1 MSKMEPHNLH
11 NIKRNFEKKTG
22 TRLLPYADNTDSN
35 EPRRNSHPKMAVV
48 SVLLCA
54 VILVS
59 GLLIAFLYL
68 HSALGESNSVGSIP
82 SLSESQVP
90 SGSEENENAE
100 ETKPTEILS
109 IEEYN
114 LQLVHQCDESVIS
127 ESFMATDKLK
137 FEINASV
144 STGNVDRV
152 SLYEYIP
159 MTISDAQRSN
169 LLKAYF
175 QERIDEVYHHTVG
188 NSNSWLLF
196 NDTEYYHF
204 GYNRSPQYI
213 DESGFFLSNH
223 KVGLVSVRDG
233 MRDSLDDVGFPL
245 SDAYSQCNVL
255 IEAVV
260 GNTKYMP
267 SIIRPISTAR
277 PTVKG
282 AYWIVYR
289 RELDGIPLI
298 ANWDLKFFVTQNE
311 VVKMVGTLYE
321 VQELLLVQKI
331 IPMEDALVSLKNHAS
346 LIDYDF
352 LEISRFFEETI
363 PVSKIT
369 FEYLVLPGSDGRYI
383 VTPIW
388 RFQLGETEEQ
398 RNIHRDKVIAV
409 NALTGELIA
418 QYRGH

>member
-22 TRLLPYADNTDSN
+22 TRLLPYADNMDHS

-48 SVLLCA
+48 SVLLCV

-59 GLLIAFLYL
+59 GLLIAFPYL
-68 HSALGESNSVGSIP
+68 RSAWGESNSTDSIS

-90 SGSEENENAE
+90 SGSEENENTE
-100 ETKPTEILS
+100 ESKPTEILS

-114 LQLVHQCDESVIS
+114 LQLVHQCNESVVS

-213 DESGFFLSNH
+213 DESGFFLINQ
-223 KVGLVSVRDG
+223 KVGLVDLTDG
-233 MRDSLDDVGFPL
+233 MRESLDDVGFPL

-289 RELDGIPLI
+289 RELDGVPVI

-321 VQELLLVQKI
+321 VQELSLEQQI
-331 IPMEDALVSLKNHAS
+331 ISMDDALASLEKHAS

-352 LEISRFFEETI
+352 LEISYFFEETI

-388 RFQLGETEEQ
+388 RFQLGETEDQ
-398 RNIHRDKVIAV
+398 RNILRDKVIAV

>member
-22 TRLLPYADNTDSN
+22 TRLLPYADNTDYS
-35 EPRRNSHPKMAVV
+35 EPRRNSHPRMAII

-59 GLLIAFLYL
+59 GLLIAFPYL
-68 HSALGESNSVGSIP
+68 RSAWGESNSTDSIS

-90 SGSEENENAE
+90 SGSEENGNAE
-100 ETKPTEILS
+100 GTKPTEVLS
-109 IEEYN
+109 IEAYN
-114 LQLVHQCDESVIS
+114 LQLVQQSNESIVS

-137 FEINASV
+137 FEIDACV
-144 STGNVDRV
+144 STENVHRV

-159 MTISDAQRSN
+159 MPISDAQRSS

-289 RELDGIPLI
+289 RELDGIPVI

-369 FEYLVLPGSDGRYI
+369 FEYLVLSGSDGRYI

>member
-1 MSKMEPHNLH
+1 
-11 NIKRNFEKKTG
+11 
-22 TRLLPYADNTDSN
+22 
-35 EPRRNSHPKMAVV
+35 MAVV
-48 SVLLCA
+48 SVLLCV

-59 GLLIAFLYL
+59 GLLIAFPYL
-68 HSALGESNSVGSIP
+68 RSALGESNSADSIL

-100 ETKPTEILS
+100 ESKPTEILS

-114 LQLVHQCDESVIS
+114 LQLVHQCNESVVS

-137 FEINASV
+137 FEIHASV

-159 MTISDAQRSN
+159 MPISDAQRSS

-188 NSNSWLLF
+188 NSNGWVLM
-196 NDTEYYHF
+196 NDSEYYHF

-213 DESGFFLSNH
+213 DESGFFLINQ
-223 KVGLVSVRDG
+223 KVGLVDLTDG
-233 MRDSLDDVGFPL
+233 MRESLDDVGFPL

-289 RELDGIPLI
+289 RELDGVPVI

-321 VQELLLVQKI
+321 VQELSLEQQI
-331 IPMEDALVSLKNHAS
+331 ISMDDALASLEKHAS

-352 LEISRFFEETI
+352 LEISYFFEETI

-388 RFQLGETEEQ
+388 RFQLGETEDQ
-398 RNIHRDKVIAV
+398 RNILRDKVIAV

-418 QYRGH
+418 QYRGV

>member
-11 NIKRNFEKKTG
+11 NIKRIFEKKTG
-22 TRLLPYADNTDSN
+22 TRLLPYAEDTDAK
-35 EPRRNSHPKMAVV
+35 EPRKNRHSMMAII
-48 SVLLCA
+48 SILLCV
-54 VILVS
+54 VILLS
-59 GLLIAFLYL
+59 GLAIAFPYL
-68 HSALGESNSVGSIP
+68 RNVFGKSADSMLPLLESLAP
-82 SLSESQVP
+82 SDSESK
-90 SGSEENENAE
+90 EATE
-100 ETKPTEILS
+100 ETNPTETLS
-109 IEEYN
+109 IEDQN
-114 LQLVHQCDESVIS
+114 LQLVHQCNGSVVS

-137 FEINASV
+137 FEIDASV

-159 MTISDAQRSN
+159 VTISDAQRSN

-175 QERIDEVYHHTVG
+175 QERINEVYHHTAG
-188 NSNSWLLF
+188 NSNGWVLM
-196 NDTEYYHF
+196 NDSEYYHF

-213 DESGFFLSNH
+213 DESGFFLINQ
-223 KVGLVSVRDG
+223 KVGLVDLTDG
-233 MRDSLDDVGFPL
+233 MRESLDDVGFPL

-289 RELDGIPLI
+289 RELDGIPVI

-321 VQELLLVQKI
+321 LQELSLEQKI
-331 IPMEDALVSLKNHAS
+331 IPMEDALASLKNHAS

-352 LEISRFFEETI
+352 LEISYFFEETI

-398 RNIHRDKVIAV
+398 RNILRDKVIAV

-418 QYRGH
+418 QYRGV

>member
-22 TRLLPYADNTDSN
+22 TRLLPYADNIDHS

-48 SVLLCA
+48 SVMLCV

-59 GLLIAFLYL
+59 GLLIAFPYMR
-68 HSALGESNSVGSIP
+68 SAWGESNSTDSIS

-100 ETKPTEILS
+100 ESKPTEILS
-109 IEEYN
+109 VEDQN
-114 LQLVHQCDESVIS
+114 LQIVHQCDGTNIS
-127 ESFMATDKLK
+127 KSFVVTDKLK

-159 MTISDAQRSN
+159 MPISDAQRSS

-188 NSNSWLLF
+188 NSNGWVLM
-196 NDTEYYHF
+196 NDSEYYHF

-213 DESGFFLSNH
+213 DESGFFLINQ
-223 KVGLVSVRDG
+223 KVGLVSVRRG
-233 MRDSLDDVGFPL
+233 MRDSLNDVGFPL
-245 SDAYSQCNVL
+245 SDAFSQCDLL
-255 IEAVV
+255 IESLV
-260 GNTKYMP
+260 GDVKYIP
-267 SIIRPISTAR
+267 SIIRPLSTTR
-277 PTVKG
+277 PTIEGV
-282 AYWIVYR
+282 YWIVYR
-289 RELDGIPLI
+289 KELDGMPVI
-298 ANWDLKFFVTQNE
+298 ANWDLKFFVTKDE

-321 VQELLLVQKI
+321 LEELSLEQKI
-331 IPMEDALVSLKNHAS
+331 IPIEDALVSLKIHTS

-369 FEYLVLPGSDGRYI
+369 FEYLVLPGSNGRYI

-398 RNIHRDKVIAV
+398 CNIHRDKVIAV

>member
-22 TRLLPYADNTDSN
+22 TRLLPYADSTGAS

-68 HSALGESNSVGSIP
+68 HSALGESNSAGSIP

-109 IEEYN
+109 IEKYN

-213 DESGFFLSNH
+213 DESGFFLINQ
-223 KVGLVSVRDG
+223 KVGLVDLTDG
-233 MRDSLDDVGFPL
+233 MRESLDDVGFPL

-277 PTVKG
+277 PTIEG

-321 VQELLLVQKI
+321 VQELSLEQQI
-331 IPMEDALVSLKNHAS
+331 ISMDDALASLKNHAS
-346 LIDYDF
+346 SIDYDF

-369 FEYLVLPGSDGRYI
+369 FEYLVLSGSDGRYI

>member
-22 TRLLPYADNTDSN
+22 TRLLPYADNMDHS

-48 SVLLCA
+48 SVLLCV

-59 GLLIAFLYL
+59 GLLIAFPYL
-68 HSALGESNSVGSIP
+68 RSAWGESNSTDSIS

-90 SGSEENENAE
+90 SGSEENENTE
-100 ETKPTEILS
+100 ESKPTEILS

-114 LQLVHQCDESVIS
+114 LQLVHQCNESVVS

-213 DESGFFLSNH
+213 DESGFFLINQ
-223 KVGLVSVRDG
+223 KVGLVDLTDG
-233 MRDSLDDVGFPL
+233 MRESLDDVGFPL

-260 GNTKYMP
+260 GNTEYMP

-289 RELDGIPLI
+289 RELDGVPVI

-321 VQELLLVQKI
+321 VQELSLEQQI
-331 IPMEDALVSLKNHAS
+331 ISMDDALASLEKHAS

-352 LEISRFFEETI
+352 LEISYFFEETI

-388 RFQLGETEEQ
+388 RFQLGETEDQ
-398 RNIHRDKVIAV
+398 RNILRDKVIAV

>member
-22 TRLLPYADNTDSN
+22 TRLLPYADSMDHS
-35 EPRRNSHPKMAVV
+35 EPRRKSHPKMAVV
-48 SVLLCA
+48 SVLLCV

-59 GLLIAFLYL
+59 GLLIAFPYL
-68 HSALGESNSVGSIP
+68 RSAWGESNSADSIS

-100 ETKPTEILS
+100 ESKPTEILS

-114 LQLVHQCDESVIS
+114 LQLVHQCNESVVS

-137 FEINASV
+137 FEIHARV

-159 MTISDAQRSN
+159 MAISDTQRIN
-169 LLKAYF
+169 LLQVYF
-175 QERIDEVYHHTVG
+175 QERVNEVYHNTVG
-188 NSNSWLLF
+188 YSNSWVLM
-196 NDTEYYHF
+196 NESEYYHF

-213 DESGFFLSNH
+213 DESGFFLINQ
-223 KVGLVSVRDG
+223 KVGLVDLTDG
-233 MRDSLDDVGFPL
+233 MRESLDDVGFPL

-289 RELDGIPLI
+289 RELDGVPVI

-321 VQELLLVQKI
+321 VQELSLEQQI
-331 IPMEDALVSLKNHAS
+331 ISMDDALASLEKHAS

-352 LEISRFFEETI
+352 LEISYFFEETI

-388 RFQLGETEEQ
+388 RFQLGETEDQ
-398 RNIHRDKVIAV
+398 RNILRDKVIAV

-418 QYRGH
+418 QYRGV

>member
-22 TRLLPYADNTDSN
+22 TRLLPYADNMDHS

-48 SVLLCA
+48 SVLLCV

-59 GLLIAFLYL
+59 GLLIAFPYL
-68 HSALGESNSVGSIP
+68 RSALGESNSADSIL

-100 ETKPTEILS
+100 ESKPTEILS

-114 LQLVHQCDESVIS
+114 LQLVHQCNESVVS

-159 MTISDAQRSN
+159 MPISDAQRSS

-188 NSNSWLLF
+188 NSNGWVLM
-196 NDTEYYHF
+196 NDSEYYHF

-213 DESGFFLSNH
+213 DESGFFLINQ
-223 KVGLVSVRDG
+223 KVGLVDLTDG
-233 MRDSLDDVGFPL
+233 MRESLDDVGFPL

-289 RELDGIPLI
+289 RELDGVPVI

-321 VQELLLVQKI
+321 VQELSLEQQI
-331 IPMEDALVSLKNHAS
+331 ISMDDALASLEKHAS

-352 LEISRFFEETI
+352 LEISYFFEETI

-398 RNIHRDKVIAV
+398 RNILRDKVIAV

-418 QYRGH
+418 QYRGV

>member
-22 TRLLPYADNTDSN
+22 TRLLPYADDTDTK
-35 EPRRNSHPKMAVV
+35 EPRKNRHPIMAII
-48 SVLLCA
+48 SILLCV

-59 GLLIAFLYL
+59 GLLIAFPYL
-68 HSALGESNSVGSIP
+68 RNAFGKSADSMP
-82 SLSESQVP
+82 PLSETQAS
-90 SGSEENENAE
+90 SDSESKETTE
-100 ETKPTEILS
+100 ETKPTETMS
-109 IEEYN
+109 IEEQN
-114 LQLVHQCDESVIS
+114 LQLVHQCNGSVVS

-137 FEINASV
+137 FEIHASV

-175 QERIDEVYHHTVG
+175 QERINEVYHHTVG
-188 NSNSWLLF
+188 NSNGWVLM
-196 NDTEYYHF
+196 NDSEYYHF

-213 DESGFFLSNH
+213 DESGFFLINQ
-223 KVGLVSVRDG
+223 KVGLVDLTDG
-233 MRDSLDDVGFPL
+233 MRESLDDVGFPL

-289 RELDGIPLI
+289 RELDGVPVI

-321 VQELLLVQKI
+321 VQELSLEQQI
-331 IPMEDALVSLKNHAS
+331 ISMDDALASLEKHAS

-352 LEISRFFEETI
+352 LEISYFFEETI

-383 VTPIW
+383 VTTIW

>member
-22 TRLLPYADNTDSN
+22 TRLLPYADNMDHS
-35 EPRRNSHPKMAVV
+35 EPRRNSHSKMAVV

-68 HSALGESNSVGSIP
+68 HSALGESNSAGSIP
-82 SLSESQVP
+82 SLSESQVL

-204 GYNRSPQYI
+204 GYNRSPRYI
-213 DESGFFLSNH
+213 DESGFFLINH

-245 SDAYSQCNVL
+245 PDAFSQCYPL
-255 IEAVV
+255 IESLV
-260 GNTKYMP
+260 GDTKYIP
-267 SIIRPISTAR
+267 SIVRPISTAR
-277 PTVKG
+277 PTIEG

-321 VQELLLVQKI
+321 VQELSLEQQI
-331 IPMEDALVSLKNHAS
+331 ISMDDALASLEKHAS
-346 LIDYDF
+346 SIDYDF
-352 LEISRFFEETI
+352 LEISRFFEKTI

-369 FEYLVLPGSDGRYI
+369 LEYLVLSGSDGRYI
-383 VTPIW
+383 ITPIW

>member
-22 TRLLPYADNTDSN
+22 TRLLPYADDTDSN
-35 EPRRNSHPKMAVV
+35 EPRKNRHSMMAIIF
-48 SVLLCA
+48 VLLCV
-54 VILVS
+54 VILLS
-59 GLLIAFLYL
+59 GLAIAFPCLKD
-68 HSALGESNSVGSIP
+68 AFGTNNPAGP
-82 SLSESQVP
+82 NASLSESQAP
-90 SGSEENENAE
+90 SNNEGPEILA

-114 LQLVHQCDESVIS
+114 LQLVHQCNGSVVS

-137 FEINASV
+137 FEIDACV

-159 MTISDAQRSN
+159 MPISDAQRSS

-188 NSNSWLLF
+188 NSNGWVLM
-196 NDTEYYHF
+196 NDSEYYHF

-213 DESGFFLSNH
+213 DESGFFLINH

-245 SDAYSQCNVL
+245 PDAFSQCYPL
-255 IEAVV
+255 IESLV
-260 GNTKYMP
+260 GDTKYIP
-267 SIIRPISTAR
+267 SIVRPISTAR
-277 PTVKG
+277 PTIES

-289 RELDGIPLI
+289 REMDGIPLI

-321 VQELLLVQKI
+321 VQELSLEQQI
-331 IPMEDALVSLKNHAS
+331 ISMDDALASLKNHAS
-346 LIDYDF
+346 SIDYDF

-369 FEYLVLPGSDGRYI
+369 FEYLVLSGSDGRYI

>member
-22 TRLLPYADNTDSN
+22 TRLLPYADDTDTK
-35 EPRRNSHPKMAVV
+35 EPRKNRHPIMAII
-48 SVLLCA
+48 SILLCV
-54 VILVS
+54 VILLS
-59 GLLIAFLYL
+59 GLAIAFPYL
-68 HSALGESNSVGSIP
+68 RSGWGESNSTDSIS

-100 ETKPTEILS
+100 ETKPTETMS
-109 IEEYN
+109 IEEQN
-114 LQLVHQCDESVIS
+114 LQLVHQCNGSVVS

-137 FEINASV
+137 FEIHASV

-175 QERIDEVYHHTVG
+175 QERINEVYHHTVG
-188 NSNSWLLF
+188 NSNGWVLM
-196 NDTEYYHF
+196 NDSEYYHF

-213 DESGFFLSNH
+213 DESGFFLINQ
-223 KVGLVSVRDG
+223 KVGLVDLTDG
-233 MRDSLDDVGFPL
+233 MRESLDDVGFPL

-289 RELDGIPLI
+289 RELDGVPVI

-321 VQELLLVQKI
+321 VQELSLEQQI
-331 IPMEDALVSLKNHAS
+331 ISMDDALASLEKHAS

-352 LEISRFFEETI
+352 LEISYFFEETI

-388 RFQLGETEEQ
+388 RFQLGETEDQ
-398 RNIHRDKVIAV
+398 RNILRDKVIAV

-418 QYRGH
+418 QYRGV